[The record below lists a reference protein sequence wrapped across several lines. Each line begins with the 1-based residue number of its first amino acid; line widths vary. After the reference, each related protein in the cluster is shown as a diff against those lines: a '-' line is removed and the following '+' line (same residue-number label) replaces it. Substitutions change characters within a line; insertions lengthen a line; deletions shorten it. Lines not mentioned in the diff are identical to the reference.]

1 MELRGSKMNTIFL
14 LIVSCL
20 ISSQVLADNGSI
32 LQDPFGGVSIKA
44 TQINDESAFIAG
56 LRGGWIMNNSYG
68 VGGGFYFSPNDIDAS
83 TEASTGDKSHE
94 TSFIYGGLEAEYI
107 GKWNKRIHYTFH
119 SLIGIGGL
127 SYGDDG
133 HYSLKNPDL
142 PPYYYSSLSFKNI
155 GGFSNSDNDDDDSFA
170 IDGLFVFEPSI
181 NIEINVSSKIRIG
194 AGVSYRAVT
203 GVELDDLDNSDIS
216 GFGTSIVLK
225 YGQYK

>member
-1 MELRGSKMNTIFL
+1 MNTIFL

-32 LQDPFGGVSIKA
+32 LRDPFGGVSIKA

-107 GKWNKRIHYTFH
+107 GKWNKRIHYTIH
-119 SLIGIGGL
+119 SLIGIGRL
-127 SYGDDG
+127 SYGDNE
-133 HYSLKNPDL
+133 YYFEPD
-142 PPYYYSSLSFKNI
+142 PPYFKNV
-155 GGFSNSDNDDDDSFA
+155 GGFSSGDNDDDDSSGS
-170 IDGLFVFEPSI
+170 DGLFVFEPSI
-181 NIEINVSSKIRIG
+181 NIEINVNSKIRLA
-194 AGVSYRAVT
+194 AGISYRAVA
-203 GVELDDLDNSDIS
+203 GVELDDLENSDIN

-225 YGQYK
+225 FGQYK

>member
-1 MELRGSKMNTIFL
+1 MELRGSKMNKIFL

-32 LQDPFGGVSIKA
+32 LRDPFFGPSLII
-44 TQINDESAFIAG
+44 TEINGESAFIGG
-56 LRGGWIMNNSYG
+56 LRGGWIMNHSYV
-68 VGGGFYFSPNDIDAS
+68 VGAGFYGLINEIDAS

-94 TSFIYGGLEAEYI
+94 TSFFYGGFEAEYI

-142 PPYYYSSLSFKNI
+142 PPYYYSSQSFKNI

-181 NIEINVSSKIRIG
+181 NIEINVSSKIRLG
-194 AGVSYRAVT
+194 AGVSYRAVA
-203 GVELDDLDNSDIS
+203 GVELKDLDNSDIS